1 MLKIAVCDDEQNML
15 IKVKKIAGHFFW
27 THCVDC
33 DIHAY
38 ENSDN
43 LQYDLKDGVYYDLF
57 LLDIEMPGVDGMAL
71 AKEISA
77 CLPAAKILFITSHL
91 EYAIAAYEYS
101 VFRYIP
107 KDMIDRKLPVALED
121 FYKLYELER
130 SSYYR
135 IQVKNHVEQLT
146 FQDIL
151 YILKEGK
158 YAVFHLRSGRT
169 ASVRRSLSQVYAE
182 IGQEYFC
189 LADRGCLINLANVTG
204 MDGER
209 ILMPDGERVAISRS
223 GVAEFKSALLRFWE
237 KQI

>member
-1 MLKIAVCDDEQNML
+1 
-15 IKVKKIAGHFFW
+15 
-27 THCVDC
+27 
-33 DIHAY
+33 
-38 ENSDN
+38 
-43 LQYDLKDGVYYDLF
+43 
-57 LLDIEMPGVDGMAL
+57 MAL
-71 AKEISA
+71 PYTRLVQELNDESGHYFYGRILELDGCQSTGNTLEELYESMNEAMEGYLEVMLEEK
-77 CLPAAKILFITSHL
+77 LPA
-91 EYAIAAYEYS
+91 
-101 VFRYIP
+101 
-107 KDMIDRKLPVALED
+107 ALED

-135 IQVKNHVEQLT
+135 IQVKNHVEQLP
-146 FQDIL
+146 FRDIL

-169 ASVRRSLSQVYAE
+169 ASVRRTLSQVYAE

>member
-1 MLKIAVCDDEQNML
+1 MLNIAVCDDDGCML
-15 IKVKKIAGHFFW
+15 SRLEELAGKFFR
-27 THCVDC
+27 THCVDVK
-33 DIHAY
+33 IRPY
-38 ENSDN
+38 QSGEN
-43 LQYDLKDGVYYDLF
+43 LLYDLQDGFSYDLF
-57 LLDIEMPGVDGMAL
+57 LLDIEMPGTDGMEL
-71 AKEISA
+71 AKEIHDA
-77 CLPAAKILFITSHL
+77 LPAAGVIFITSHL
-91 EYAIAAYEYS
+91 EYAVAAYEYA

-107 KDMIDRKLPVALED
+107 KSMLEEKLPAALED

-135 IQVKNHVEQLT
+135 IQVKSHVEQLP
-146 FQDIL
+146 FRDIL

-204 MDGER
+204 MEGER
-209 ILMPDGERVAISRS
+209 IRMPDGERITISRS
-223 GVAEFKSALLRFWE
+223 GVAEFKSVLLRFWE